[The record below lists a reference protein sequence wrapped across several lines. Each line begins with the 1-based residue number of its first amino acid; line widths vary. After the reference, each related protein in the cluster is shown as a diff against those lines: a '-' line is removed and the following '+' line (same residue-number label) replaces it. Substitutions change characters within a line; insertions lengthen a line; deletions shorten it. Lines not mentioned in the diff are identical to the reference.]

1 MGMTHGTIAG
11 MLLTD
16 MILGRANPW
25 EQLYDPARKTV
36 AATGPF
42 VKENVNVAGQYLDWL
57 TPGEVKSVNDIEPGT
72 GAILRRGMTKIA
84 ACRDDD
90 GKLTEL
96 SAVCPHLGCVVHWNN
111 AERSWDCPCHGS
123 RFLADGEVVN
133 GPANVNLSPVDA
145 STDE

>member
-1 MGMTHGTIAG
+1 

-16 MILGRANPW
+16 MILGRENPW
-25 EQLYDPARKTV
+25 EELYDPSRKTL
-36 AATGPF
+36 AAAGQF

-57 TPGEVKSVNDIEPGT
+57 TPGEVKSVDEIARGT
-72 GAILRRGMTKIA
+72 GAIVRRGMAKIA

-96 SAVCPHLGCVVHWNN
+96 SAVCPHLGCLVHWNN

-123 RFLADGEVVN
+123 RFHADGEVVN
-133 GPANVNLSPVDA
+133 GPANVNLSPVEP
-145 STDE
+145 SDES